1 VTDPTTPGPGESGP
15 AGLRQARDA
24 LRAAV
29 ESLLDGHGLEIR
41 ELPHDFLVS
50 NPREPEKGYVYIG
63 IPDGHAAWK
72 HTVWDHFGSLTDAD
86 PETGSLEASAEA
98 ERIIGKI
105 IAALTGT
112 TLGRM

>member
-1 VTDPTTPGPGESGP
+1 VTDPMTPGPGESRP

-29 ESLLDGHGLEIR
+29 ETLLGGHGLEIR

-50 NPREPEKGYVYIG
+50 NPRGPEKGHVYIG

-72 HTVWDHFGSLTDAD
+72 HTVWDHFGSLTDPDAD
-86 PETGSLEASAEA
+86 GTPPGTSPQDIV
-98 ERIIGKI
+98 RKI
-105 IAALTGT
+105 ISVLTGT
-112 TLGRM
+112 

>member
-1 VTDPTTPGPGESGP
+1 MKPREATASRSGGETARDWKGQTVTDPTTPGPGESGP

-29 ESLLDGHGLEIR
+29 ESLLDGHGLKIR

-86 PETGSLEASAEA
+86 P
-98 ERIIGKI
+98 
-105 IAALTGT
+105 
-112 TLGRM
+112 